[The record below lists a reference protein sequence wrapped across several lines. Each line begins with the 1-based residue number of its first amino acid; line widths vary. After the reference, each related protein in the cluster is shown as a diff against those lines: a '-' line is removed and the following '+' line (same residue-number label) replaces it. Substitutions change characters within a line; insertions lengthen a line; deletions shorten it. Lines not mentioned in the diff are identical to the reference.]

1 MFNCRSYKVWDPSS
15 PQSILHHD
23 QKIYIRIFPA
33 NIRLIQSVF
42 FLSHN
47 IFFLFLII
55 LLSEFLLNFCFYLLS
70 PCNLQNEYC
79 HNCNW
84 IFMTYRTWILGKE
97 YTAGKTGVWTSFVN
111 SPQIDSESCIIKPGD
126 IPLAMHWRASNI
138 LIFMFGK

>member
-1 MFNCRSYKVWDPSS
+1 MFNCRSHQVWDPSS
-15 PQSILHHD
+15 PQSIVHYD

-33 NIRLIQSVF
+33 NIRLIQTKC
-42 FLSHN
+42 FLSLTH
-47 IFFLFLII
+47 FLI

-84 IFMTYRTWILGKE
+84 IFMTYRTWILGRE

-126 IPLAMHWRASNI
+126 TPLAMHWRASNT